1 MIKVSVRLRGLESLS
16 IIYAESQIKRAEG
29 IATHSHHPESI
40 IIHLG
45 PGLQGD
51 APHGIRL

>member
-16 IIYAESQIKRAEG
+16 IICAESQIKRAEG

-40 IIHLG
+40 IIHLE

>member
-1 MIKVSVRLRGLESLS
+1 MIKVSARLRGLESLS

-51 APHGIRL
+51 APHGTRL